1 MANQILKFYKKPK
14 LKNGTLIL
22 GSIKGPLFKRKKSKK
37 DNEFPIVE
45 RHIDKFKVPNSKITI
60 TN

>member
-1 MANQILKFYKKPK
+1 MTNQILKFYKKPK

-37 DNEFPIVE
+37 DNATYKKEE
-45 RHIDKFKVPNSKITI
+45 EKK
-60 TN
+60 

>member
-14 LKNGTLIL
+14 LKNRTLIL

-37 DNEFPIVE
+37 DNEFPTTYKKE
-45 RHIDKFKVPNSKITI
+45 EEKK
-60 TN
+60 